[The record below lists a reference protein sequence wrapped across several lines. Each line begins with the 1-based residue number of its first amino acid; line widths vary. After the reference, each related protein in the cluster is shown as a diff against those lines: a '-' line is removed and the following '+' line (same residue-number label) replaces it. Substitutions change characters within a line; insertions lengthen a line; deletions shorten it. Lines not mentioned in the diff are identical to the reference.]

1 MAESRDG
8 RNTDLRDVV
17 EEFGRLLAIFEA
29 QLGAAVVEA
38 DRECMAVGEAFHGL
52 ASARHDIAT
61 AVHGE
66 NCADAVLAGCE
77 RIGANLTAAVIALQY
92 HDRLAQRVEHIRT
105 GLQRLQGHLRDEATR
120 SHEEWMLTLKQV
132 EHRYY
137 LEQKRLEA
145 VAHAAPAVEKDR
157 VALTED
163 NVELF

>member
-1 MAESRDG
+1 MSESKDG

-52 ASARHDIAT
+52 ASARDDIVAHARGGDSVA
-61 AVHGE
+61 AVVG
-66 NCADAVLAGCE
+66 GCD
-77 RIGANLTAAVIALQY
+77 RIGSSLTAAVIALQY

-105 GLQRLQGHLRDEATR
+105 GLQRLQTHLRDDSNR
-120 SHEEWMLTLKQV
+120 SHEEWLHTLQQV
-132 EHRYY
+132 ENRYY

-145 VAHAAPAVEKDR
+145 ATQASNFFGKSCVSAP
-157 VALTED
+157 ED
-163 NVELF
+163 NVVLF

>member
-1 MAESRDG
+1 MAESNSG
-8 RNTDLRDVV
+8 GSTELRDVV

-52 ASARHDIAT
+52 ASARDDMA
-61 AVHGE
+61 AGVRDSD
-66 NCADAVLAGCE
+66 CADVVLAGCE
-77 RIGANLTAAVIALQY
+77 RIGLNLTAAVIALQY
-92 HDRLAQRVEHIRT
+92 HDRLAQRVEHIRM
-105 GLQRLQGHLRDEATR
+105 GLQRLQTHLRDDETR
-120 SHEEWMLTLKQV
+120 SHEEWMRTLKQV

-145 VAHAAPAVEKDR
+145 VARASDRAEQDSVAV
-157 VALTED
+157 VED

>member
-8 RNTDLRDVV
+8 RNTELRDVV

-52 ASARHDIAT
+52 ASARDDIVT
-61 AVHGE
+61 AMRGRSDAGE
-66 NCADAVLAGCE
+66 VMGGCE
-77 RIGANLTAAVIALQY
+77 RIGLNLTAAVIALQY

-120 SHEEWMLTLKQV
+120 SHEEWMQTLKQV

-145 VAHAAPAVEKDR
+145 VAHAPNSVEKDR
-157 VALTED
+157 VAELED